1 MSAKPY
7 QRILTMA
14 LKTLLGIKRQ
24 GFFIPHRYCN
34 ELPITGT
41 LPEYSALNKI
51 FLHSH
56 KTQLDFIE
64 QINSYADDLKFEN
77 VVSPPGPRWHQ
88 TWFPRLDGASTYT
101 IVRKQRP
108 SKIIEIG
115 SGHSTRFMAQAIKD
129 EGLNT
134 ELISIDPEPRASI
147 SELEVRSEKITLD
160 KVDMSIFETLKENDI
175 LFIDSSHIMMPG
187 TDVDFLF
194 NRIFPIISA
203 GTLIHI
209 HDIFLPHD
217 YPLEWSWRN
226 YNEQQA
232 VGTLIQGGNFE
243 IIFSSQYTLT
253 NFTKELFQ
261 SPISQIHLPK
271 NSYETSLWLKKI

>member
-1 MSAKPY
+1 
-7 QRILTMA
+7 
-14 LKTLLGIKRQ
+14 
-24 GFFIPHRYCN
+24 
-34 ELPITGT
+34 
-41 LPEYSALNKI
+41 
-51 FLHSH
+51 
-56 KTQLDFIE
+56 
-64 QINSYADDLKFEN
+64 
-77 VVSPPGPRWHQ
+77 
-88 TWFPRLDGASTYT
+88 
-101 IVRKQRP
+101 
-108 SKIIEIG
+108 
-115 SGHSTRFMAQAIKD
+115 MAQAIKD

-147 SELEVRSEKITLD
+147 SELKVRSEKITLD
-160 KVDMSIFETLKENDI
+160 KVNMSMFETLKENDI

-203 GTLIHI
+203 GTLIYI

-243 IIFSSQYTLT
+243 IIFSSQYTLK
-253 NFTKELFQ
+253 NFTKELLQ
-261 SPISQIHLPK
+261 GPISQIHLPDD
-271 NSYETSLWLKKI
+271 SYETSLWLKKN